1 MDNKKVKDLMIPA
14 SQYPTVH
21 HETSVLDAIINLD
34 KAQEKVPNNRK
45 EFRAVLVL
53 DDNGRVIGKVG
64 HMAMMKA
71 LEPKYNHIT
80 DMDKLSRANL
90 SPEFINMM
98 MDYFTLWSESFYDVC
113 KRASSIKVKE
123 IMHPVTENIDENASL
138 EEAVHK
144 IIMWQSL
151 SILVTRGQEIVGIV
165 RLSDIYNEVAHFIRF
180 HCKNSH
186 T

>member
-21 HETSVLDAIINLD
+21 KDTTVLQAIIDLD
-34 KAQEKVPNNRK
+34 KAQERVPNNRK

-53 DDNGRVIGKVG
+53 DNDGKVIGKVG
-64 HMAMMKA
+64 HLAMMKA
-71 LEPKYNHIT
+71 LEPKYNKIN
-80 DMDKLSRANL
+80 DMEKLSRANL

-113 KRASSIKVKE
+113 KRASSIKVSD
-123 IMHPVTENIDENASL
+123 IMHPVNESIDENASL

-151 SILVTRGQEIVGIV
+151 SVLVSRGQEIVGII

-180 HCKNSH
+180 HCKNSN